1 MKRQD
6 NVDISSLNIP
16 EPPYR
21 SEVFYGK
28 GGNIVDESSAFAKQ
42 MTVGKW
48 DVHFI
53 WFWRGHLFNPYG
65 SDILRRSQEELAKLK
80 KVSKDTF
87 DLYMKYLKTKNTLYL
102 TRAARKAIEQPK

>member
-6 NVDISSLNIP
+6 NVDVSDLNIP

-28 GGNIVDESSAFAKQ
+28 GGNTVDESAAFVKV

-48 DVHFI
+48 EVYFI
-53 WFWRGHLFNPYG
+53 WFWRGVLFDPYG
-65 SDILRRSQEELAKLK
+65 SDILRRGQEGIAKFR
-80 KVSKDTF
+80 KVNKETYEH
-87 DLYMKYLKTKNTLYL
+87 YMKYLKSKNKVWL
-102 TRAARKAIEQPK
+102 TRAKKHSMEVK